1 MRCECGVSGLRV
13 LAFGAASA
21 GFRGCECWLS
31 GLRVRCFGTAR
42 IYVSGC
48 AYIRA
53 DLYACTRRRQLM
65 LDLLVIQGFIHGRCV
80 DTY

>member
-13 LAFGAASA
+13 
-21 GFRGCECWLS
+21 
-31 GLRVRCFGTAR
+31 RCFGAAR

-53 DLYACTRRRQLM
+53 DLYVRTHRRQLM
-65 LDLLVIQGFIHGRCV
+65 LDLLVIQA
-80 DTY
+80 